1 MILFNNLQNTVVL
14 RSFFEVKKALNT
26 VQMPEQIL

>member
-1 MILFNNLQNTVVL
+1 MSLFNNLQNTVVL
-14 RSFFEVKKALNT
+14 KSFFEVKKALNT